1 MEKHGH
7 KSRPSN
13 KWHHFGVAAL
23 AAFMATLD
31 SSIVNVALP
40 TIADEFGADVKV
52 VAWTVQAY
60 LLTTMALLLVG
71 GRLLDL
77 WGERKVMAV
86 GFAIFTA
93 GSALCAFSV
102 SVPMLIASR
111 AFQGMGAAVL
121 MSANQGLVARAFP
134 PEQRGRTLGIV
145 GTVVAVGLASG
156 PPIGGLLI
164 GAFGWRSI
172 FSINIPIGAVAIVCC
187 LRILGS
193 HTTRAAGGRF
203 DWLGSLFVVIGLA
216 SLFAGIDRGVDHGWG
231 DTGVLGLI
239 ASSLLVLALF
249 VRHEKRTAS
258 PLVDLSVFS
267 NRFFVQSCAA
277 AYLAFFAMISAV
289 ILLPFYLQEVRAFR
303 PEKVGIVMMTLPAS
317 MLLVAPV
324 GGWISD
330 RIGVRIPATF
340 GLGLVGAGLL
350 LLSGLESRTALAGI
364 VSPLALIGVGMGFFG
379 SPNSSAILSSV
390 APGKVGVASGLS
402 ALMRTSGIAFG
413 IAFAVTAFTFFR
425 DRAAANRPDLGV
437 SVTDRT
443 LFLEGI
449 WPVFVLASIVVALNV
464 VNSLTRGRNLGAS
477 KDVPLLFKRK
487 GL

>member
-1 MEKHGH
+1 MEKHGQ
-7 KSRPSN
+7 KSNPSS

-40 TIADEFGADVKV
+40 TIAGEFDADVKV

-86 GFAIFTA
+86 GFAVFTA

-102 SVPMLIASR
+102 SVPMLIVSR
-111 AFQGMGAAVL
+111 AFQGLGAAVL

-134 PEQRGRTLGIV
+134 PAQRGRTLGIV

-156 PPIGGLLI
+156 PPLGGLLI
-164 GAFGWRSI
+164 GALGWRSI
-172 FSINIPIGAVAIVCC
+172 FYINIPIGAVAILYC
-187 LRILGS
+187 LRVLGS
-193 HTTRAAGGRF
+193 HTTSADGGRF
-203 DWLGSLFVVIGLA
+203 DWVGSLFIVIGLA
-216 SLFAGIDRGVDHGWG
+216 SLFAGIDRGVDQGWG
-231 DTGVLGLI
+231 DAIVLGLI
-239 ASSLLVLALF
+239 AASLLLFALF
-249 VRHEKRTAS
+249 VLHERRAAS
-258 PLVDLSVFS
+258 PLLDLSVFS

-277 AYLAFFAMISAV
+277 TYLAFFAMISTV

-303 PEKVGIVMMTLPAS
+303 PEKVGLVMMTLPAS

-330 RIGVRIPATF
+330 RIGARAPATF
-340 GLGLVGAGLL
+340 GLGLVGTGLL
-350 LLSGLESRTALAGI
+350 LLSGIESQTAI
-364 VSPLALIGVGMGFFG
+364 VEILTPLALIGVGMGFFG

-390 APGKVGVASGLS
+390 APAKVGAASGLS
-402 ALMRTSGIAFG
+402 ALMRTSGVAFG

-425 DRAAANRPDLGV
+425 DRAALETAGLEHAA
-437 SVTDRT
+437 TDRF

-449 WPVFVLASIVVALNV
+449 WPVFGLATIVVALNMI
-464 VNSLTRGRNLGAS
+464 NSLTRGRNPRTS
-477 KDVPLLFKRK
+477 
-487 GL
+487 